1 MFDIDGVLV
10 RGKKLLPNT
19 KKCFKLIT
27 DTNGKF
33 KVPTIFV
40 TNAGNELRSSKAAK
54 LSNLLGV
61 NIDPDQ
67 VVMSHSPLRM
77 MKQFH
82 NKRCLISGQ
91 GPVVDIAKNLGFKN
105 LVTIDELRQQHPQ
118 LDVVDHKR
126 RTYAVRIFFSYLG
139 LKIKPN

>member
-1 MFDIDGVLV
+1 MV

-27 DTNGKF
+27 DDNGNF
-33 KVPTIFV
+33 KIPTIFV
-40 TNAGNELRSSKAAK
+40 TNAGNEMRSSKAAK

-61 NIDPDQ
+61 NIDQDQ

-91 GPVVDIAKNLGFKN
+91 GPAVDIAKNLGFKN

-126 RTYAVRIFFSYLG
+126 RTYAVSIFKTFIFS
-139 LKIKPN
+139 I

>member
-1 MFDIDGVLV
+1 M
-10 RGKKLLPNT
+10 
-19 KKCFKLIT
+19 IT
-27 DTNGKF
+27 DTNGDF

-40 TNAGNELRSSKAAK
+40 TNAGNEMRSSKAAK

-82 NKRCLISGQ
+82 NMRCLVSGQ

-126 RTYAVRIFFSYLG
+126 RIFAVNISIFFYFCMFA
-139 LKIKPN
+139 

>member
-27 DTNGKF
+27 DDNGNF
-33 KVPTIFV
+33 KIPTIFV
-40 TNAGNELRSSKAAK
+40 THAGNEMRSSKAAK

-61 NIDPDQ
+61 NLYPDQ

-82 NKRCLISGQ
+82 NKRCLVSGQ

-126 RTYAVRIFFSYLG
+126 RTYAVSIFLYY
-139 LKIKPN
+139 II

>member
-82 NKRCLISGQ
+82 NGNKNFAYFRNFGLPFHIYNTVNPIKSKYVTCL
-91 GPVVDIAKNLGFKN
+91 PVM
-105 LVTIDELRQQHPQ
+105 
-118 LDVVDHKR
+118 
-126 RTYAVRIFFSYLG
+126 
-139 LKIKPN
+139 

>member
-1 MFDIDGVLV
+1 MV

-27 DTNGKF
+27 DDNGNF
-33 KVPTIFV
+33 KIPTIFV
-40 TNAGNELRSSKAAK
+40 TNAGNEMRSSKAAK

-61 NIDPDQ
+61 NIDQDQ

-126 RTYAVRIFFSYLG
+126 RTYAVSIFKTFILDKLN
-139 LKIKPN
+139 LK